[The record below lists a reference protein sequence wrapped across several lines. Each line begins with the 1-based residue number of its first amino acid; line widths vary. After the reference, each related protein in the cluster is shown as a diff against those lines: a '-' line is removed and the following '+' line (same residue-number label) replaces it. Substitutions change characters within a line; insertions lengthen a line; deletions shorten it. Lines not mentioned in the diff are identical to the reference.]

1 MTSHQRGVVG
11 AVIANVLVF
20 GFIALCAYSDRAAKW
35 VIIGALCLFVVLFL
49 AVIGYDMAQ
58 PPDDTP
64 GAWG

>member
-1 MTSHQRGVVG
+1 M
-11 AVIANVLVF
+11 IANVLVF